1 MDELQNY
8 VESLFLQK
16 RSTAK
21 IKDLKEEIY
30 SNLIAKK
37 EDLMQQGYTEQEAI
51 AISKSSL
58 HSIDE
63 LVDDLQFTYVN
74 QFKAACWQT
83 MLLYSAIFWIL
94 SIPTMILNIPYFS
107 MSVFLLSLLI
117 GAGYVIVRQR
127 PTEQKAF
134 VSLKTF
140 RSLMKHAWFIWTI
153 YFITAIVT
161 VTAIQFGSNLWFLRP
176 VVIDGP
182 YTLGMIAVRYYVPL
196 ITILIPIAIS
206 RFPVILSNYEGND
219 PDEK

>member
-8 VESLFLQK
+8 VESLFLRK

-51 AISKSSL
+51 AMSKSSL

-63 LVDDLQFTYVN
+63 LLDDLQLTYVN

-83 MLLYSAIFWIL
+83 MLLYSAILWLL

-107 MSVFLLSLLI
+107 MSIFLLFLLI
-117 GAGYVIVRQR
+117 GTGYVIARQG
-127 PTEQKAF
+127 PMEQMAF
-134 VSLKTF
+134 ISVKTF

-153 YFITAIVT
+153 YFMTAIIT
-161 VTAIQFGSNLWFLRP
+161 VSAIQFGSNLWFLQP
-176 VVIDGP
+176 VIIDGP

-206 RFPVILSNYEGND
+206 RFPAILCNYEGND
-219 PDEK
+219 TNEK